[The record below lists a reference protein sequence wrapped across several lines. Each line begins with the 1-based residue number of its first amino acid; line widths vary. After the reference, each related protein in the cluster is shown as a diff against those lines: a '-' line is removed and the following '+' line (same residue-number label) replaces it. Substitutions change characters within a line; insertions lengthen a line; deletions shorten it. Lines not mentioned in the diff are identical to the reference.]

1 MFRGRESC
9 FAARGS
15 KEDWM
20 IQVLVVVGIIAAIV
34 LLMLLATYNSL
45 TQQRQDVRSAWGA
58 VDEQFK
64 QRYQLVPGLLMAVQA
79 VGGDAAAKLP
89 AVSIAKNQAAVAF
102 NPAQLASAEIALT
115 IAIHDVL
122 STAANDA
129 GVTSDP
135 GFSDIRQKLI
145 SSEKRIEKARKNYN
159 DRVDQFNE
167 SMKSFPTVI
176 TAKLVGLRPQPP
188 LQLPI
193 E

>member
-1 MFRGRESC
+1 MFLGKD

-20 IQVLVVVGIIAAIV
+20 IQVLVVVGIIVGIV
-34 LLMLLATYNSL
+34 LLMLLATYNGL

-64 QRYQLVPGLLMAVQA
+64 QRYQLVPGLITAVQA
-79 VGGDAAAKLP
+79 VGGETAAKLP

-115 IAIHDVL
+115 VAIHDVL

-129 GVTSDP
+129 VLSSDP

-145 SSEKRIEKARKNYN
+145 SSEKQIEKARKSYN
-159 DRVDQFNE
+159 DRVDHFNE
-167 SMKSFPTVI
+167 SIKSFPTII
-176 TAKLVGLRPQPP
+176 TAKLAGLRPQLA